1 MPEPLKLDELKLR
14 MQAYGIRPKKKFG
27 QNILCDF
34 NLLKAI
40 VADAEIDEGD
50 CVLEI
55 GTGAGSLTGYLCDAA
70 GLVVSVEVDP
80 GMFELSRDV
89 LAGVGNLVQVHVDA
103 LNQQGRGLNDELV
116 ASLAEYMRTGELPLL
131 DVGTRGSV
139 SSDST
144 SSPGDTRQR
153 VPTVHSHLSGN
164 PPRCGRLKL
173 VANLPYSVATAVL
186 IAALESGLP
195 FERMLVMVQYDV
207 AEKLA
212 AEPGTQHWGLP
223 SLLRW
228 CFADAMIKRR
238 VPAKVF
244 WPKPKV
250 ESALLELTPHPN
262 RFENEDSPRWGQSP
276 AYHKLRRLAHVLFQH
291 RRKAASNSLALALH
305 EPNARTSAWIQD
317 CGGDP
322 GLRPEQLTPEVLLQV
337 AQHAEV
343 EPLVRKA
350 MQLHEDQL
358 AEKAAKLARRAE
370 WKQRVYGEEE

>member
-1 MPEPLKLDELKLR
+1 MPEPLKLAELKLR

-70 GLVVSVEVDP
+70 GLVISVEVDP

-131 DVGTRGSV
+131 DYGS
-139 SSDST
+139 
-144 SSPGDTRQR
+144 
-153 VPTVHSHLSGN
+153 PTGLSGPPDKFKVHSHLSGR

-228 CFADAMIKRR
+228 CFADALIKRR

-250 ESALLELTPHPN
+250 ESALLELTPQRVRPL
-262 RFENEDSPRWGQSP
+262 FAGENPLQ

-305 EPNARTSAWIQD
+305 EPNTRTSAWIQA

-322 GLRPEQLTPEVLLQV
+322 SFRPEQLTPEVLLKL
-337 AQHAEV
+337 AGHAEV

>member
-1 MPEPLKLDELKLR
+1 MPEPLKLAELKLR

-70 GLVVSVEVDP
+70 GLVISVEVDT
-80 GMFELSRDV
+80 GMFEMSRDI
-89 LAGVGNLVQVHVDA
+89 LTGVSNLVQVRCDA
-103 LNQQGRGLNDELV
+103 LSQQGRGLDDELV
-116 ASLAEYMRTGELPLL
+116 GSLLEYVRSGDLPLL
-131 DVGTRGSV
+131 DSANAGPFADASGSKDH
-139 SSDST
+139 DSM
-144 SSPGDTRQR
+144 Q
-153 VPTVHSHLSGN
+153 VHSHLSGK

-173 VANLPYSVATAVL
+173 VANLPYSVATTLL
-186 IAALESGLP
+186 ISALESGLP
-195 FERMLVMVQYDV
+195 FDRMLVMVQYDV

-212 AEPGTQHWGLP
+212 AEPGKQYWGLP

-228 CFADAMIKRR
+228 CFAEASIKRK
-238 VPAKVF
+238 VAAKVF

-250 ESALLELTPHPN
+250 ESALLEIRPKATRP
-262 RFENEDSPRWGQSP
+262 DMA

-291 RRKAASNSLALALH
+291 RRKASSNALALALH
-305 EPNARTSAWIQD
+305 EDNWQTSEWIESI
-317 CGGDP
+317 GGDP
-322 GLRPEQLTPEVLLQV
+322 GARPEQLPPEVMYAL
-337 AQHAEV
+337 AAHEEV

-350 MQLHEDQL
+350 MSLHEDQL
-358 AEKAAKLARRAE
+358 AAKADKLARRAE
-370 WKQRVYGEEE
+370 WKRRVYGEEE